1 MPPQGFDRLPAN
13 AYNID
18 DLDIDNNLYFDGV
31 HFYER
36 QNDRYYI
43 LAEYPKEN
51 TDPDDEH
58 PDYYVWATNEEGQPV
73 RFWRGDATSEYALM
87 R

>member
-36 QNDRYYI
+36 QNGRYYT
-43 LAEYPKEN
+43 LAEHQKGN
-51 TDPDDEH
+51 NDPDNEH
-58 PDYYVWATNEEGQPV
+58 QGYYVWATNEEGQPV
-73 RFWRGDATSEYALM
+73 RFWRSDASEYALM